1 MFCKISYGGIAE
13 MWIKI
18 VGGGQVHSKNKMML
32 TSLFPVSKKN

>member
-18 VGGGQVHSKNKMML
+18 VGGGRSN
-32 TSLFPVSKKN
+32 SFKKIK